1 MKQVEEKLIMIY
13 VVDDNVKVASTPH
26 AVVLDIVDFDNL
38 EEFVEPAF
46 TGILY

>member
-1 MKQVEEKLIMIY
+1 MIKGEEKRILIY
-13 VVDDNVKVASTPH
+13 VVVVMSKSRAPH

-38 EEFVEPAF
+38 EEYIEPTF